1 MTADWFEA
9 TGTLVLDIA
18 PEKSTVQRRP
28 PQGKP
33 GRPQRTVA
41 DIATLVNPADSLGS
55 SPDLDSYDDII
66 REVEDRLAGKL
77 LTEDEAGQL
86 PVGTGQLARDAEVEP
101 TVFPLTLRLFSA
113 VPVSLHAIGGD
124 KRLLDIVARLYV
136 SSYSTAL

>member
-18 PEKSTVQRRP
+18 SEKSTVQRRP
-28 PQGKP
+28 PQGRP

-41 DIATLVNPADSLGS
+41 DIATLVNPADSSGL
-55 SPDLDSYDDII
+55 SPELDSYDDII

-77 LTEDEAGQL
+77 LTENEAAL
-86 PVGTGQLARDAEVEP
+86 PVGTGQLERDAAVEP

-136 SSYSTAL
+136 SSYSSAL